1 MVRVH
6 PIMPFIVLR
15 DADSTGLISTAC
27 STTAQRALQNPE
39 IFTSQHYKQ
48 AAYAVAAGIFIR
60 ILIAIPVRP
69 MLTPPG
75 LAPP

>member
-1 MVRVH
+1 M
-6 PIMPFIVLR
+6 
-15 DADSTGLISTAC
+15 AC

-75 LAPP
+75 HAPP